1 MRAKKRKPAS
11 EMTDDEI
18 VSRVFPREAEEALR
32 DAVTDVDDPTPDRP
46 APRSK
51 SIRKEPK

>member
-1 MRAKKRKPAS
+1 MTKKRKPAS

-18 VSRVFPREAEEALR
+18 VSRVFPPKAADALREAVG
-32 DAVTDVDDPTPDRP
+32 DVTDPTPDAP

-51 SIRKEPK
+51 SIKKDPK